1 MKLSLLL
8 LLGIIITSGC
18 AQTSRNSRSIS
29 LFDGKTFNGWEGE
42 TQTIWKIREG
52 AIVGGSLAAKTP
64 HNEFIKT
71 TRPYTNFV
79 LELKFKLVGTEGFV
93 NGGVQFRSI
102 KSTKPAYEMIG
113 YQADMGEGWWGC
125 LYDES
130 RRDKVLQRPDPV
142 AVDKVLHRQ
151 EWNDYRVRCEGNR
164 IQIWLNGLM
173 TVDYLEP
180 DPTIAGSGLLGLQVH
195 GGGQTEA
202 WYKDI
207 RITPLP

>member
-1 MKLSLLL
+1 MKLALIPFIILLL
-8 LLGIIITSGC
+8 LSGC
-18 AQTSRNSRSIS
+18 AHRSSSHAIS
-29 LFDGKTFNGWEGE
+29 LFDGKTFNGWEGD
-42 TQTIWKIREG
+42 TQSTWKIRDG
-52 AIVGGSLAAKTP
+52 AIVGGNLATKVP

-71 TRPYTNFV
+71 ARSFTNFV

-113 YQADMGEGWWGC
+113 YQADMGDGWWGC

-130 RRDKVLQRPDPV
+130 RRDKVLQKPDP
-142 AVDKVLHRQ
+142 AVVEKILHRQ
-151 EWNDYRVRCEGNR
+151 DWNDYKIRCEGNH
-164 IQIWLNGLM
+164 IEIWLNGFK
-173 TVDYLEP
+173 TVDYTE
-180 DPTIAGSGLLGLQVH
+180 TERGIAGSGLLGLQVH

-207 RITPLP
+207 RLTPLP

>member
-1 MKLSLLL
+1 MKLALFPFLVLLL
-8 LLGIIITSGC
+8 FSGC
-18 AQTSRNSRSIS
+18 AHHSSSHPIS
-29 LFDGKTFNGWEGE
+29 LFDGKTFNGWEGD
-42 TQTIWKIREG
+42 TQSTWKIRDG
-52 AIVGGSLAAKTP
+52 AIVGGNLAIKNP

-71 TRPYTNFV
+71 TRSFTNFV

-102 KSTKPAYEMIG
+102 KSTKPAYEMSG
-113 YQADMGEGWWGC
+113 YQADMGDGWWGC

-130 RRDKVLQRPDPV
+130 RRDKVLQKPDPA

-151 EWNDYRVRCEGNR
+151 DWNDYKVRCEGNH
-164 IQIWLNGLM
+164 IEVWLNGYK
-173 TVDYLEP
+173 TVNYIE
-180 DPTIAGSGLLGLQVH
+180 TEQGIAGSGLLGLQVH

-207 RITPLP
+207 QLTPLP